1 MAGEAFV
8 PSHSFEARRA
18 ITSDAETGTT
28 SGEAGNFDTSG
39 FRRVFPDEPPGDFE
53 NFNFSHALPPE
64 IFKIAQKTTS
74 ARSRL

>member
-18 ITSDAETGTT
+18 ITIDAETGTT
-28 SGEAGNFDTSG
+28 SGEAGNFDT
-39 FRRVFPDEPPGDFE
+39 GDFE
-53 NFNFSHALPPE
+53 NFDFSHSLPPE
-64 IFKIAQKTTS
+64 IFQIAQETTP

>member
-18 ITSDAETGTT
+18 ITIDAETGTT
-28 SGEAGNFDTSG
+28 SGEAGNFDT
-39 FRRVFPDEPPGDFE
+39 GDFE
-53 NFNFSHALPPE
+53 NHDFSHALPPD
-64 IFKIAQKTTS
+64 ILKIAQKTTS